1 MFQLETVT
9 GAAVLLD
16 LLGGP
21 ATVVT
26 SQQDDA
32 AGRVPAGVT
41 ISDNDNY

>member
-21 ATVVT
+21 GTVLT

-32 AGRVPAGVT
+32 TGRVPAGVT
-41 ISDNDNY
+41 PPDNDNY

>member
-9 GAAVLLD
+9 GAAVLLN

-21 ATVVT
+21 GTAGT

-32 AGRVPAGVT
+32 AGRVPARVVLP
-41 ISDNDNY
+41 DNDNY